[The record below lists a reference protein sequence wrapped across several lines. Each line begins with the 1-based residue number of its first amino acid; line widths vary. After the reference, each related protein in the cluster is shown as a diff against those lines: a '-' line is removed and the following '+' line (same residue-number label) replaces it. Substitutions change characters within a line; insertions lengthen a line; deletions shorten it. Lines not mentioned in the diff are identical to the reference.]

1 MTKAYSLRKCRH
13 IFKDGVI
20 RYKKLSRRLS
30 DELLANLERSL
41 DGLDLA
47 LANKDAEQ
55 AQAYAAEVQQFLED
69 HGKKTAFEHL
79 REFTVAIILA
89 LIIAALV
96 RQMWF
101 ELYEIP
107 SGSMRPTF
115 RESDRVLVFKD
126 TFCINKPFETDHFYF
141 EPEYVKRGEILVL
154 TGDGLDLPDVD
165 TVYFGL
171 FPGKRRY
178 VKRLVAKDG
187 DRIFFYGGKIYGIDK
202 HDMPLEENPILSS
215 LEYIPFIT
223 FEGKLDEVQGQ
234 KSDKSFILRHM
245 NIPVAKVD
253 LSKSGRTNGTPVGI
267 YSNFTE
273 LWGIGNFAMSRLL
286 EPDDLPSSA
295 KILGYEQQDALLY
308 LEVKHNP
315 SLPVN
320 QGPDANGN
328 LSLINSELSWIPLD
342 AQACESLKEAMYTAR
357 FYVRKGTAFR
367 YTPEG
372 PDLKGRGVYLD
383 RKIPDGCYEFIDGA
397 AYEIGWG
404 AITHLLPPTHPIYP
418 HTLKM
423 LKALYNSGID
433 FSSSTN
439 NPQKNNY
446 FPARYTY
453 FRDGSL
459 YTLSKPLFAK
469 DAPRITTFIEKE
481 KAREK
486 LQKGYM
492 PFVDNGPPMKDGKL
506 DINYIKSYGLPI
518 ENNYYLMLGDNH
530 AMSNDSRFF
539 GAVPQ
544 KNLQGSPALL
554 FWPPGSR
561 WGRPPQ
567 PSLPL
572 FRASNVTVIS
582 LAVVVA
588 CISMALYNR
597 RTSARSYER
606 SRDNRKEKE

>member
-1 MTKAYSLRKCRH
+1 MTKPYSLRKCRN
-13 IFKDGVI
+13 IFKDAVI
-20 RYKKLSRRLS
+20 RYKKLSKRLPN
-30 DELLANLERSL
+30 ELMTNFERSL

-47 LANKDAEQ
+47 LTNKDVEQ
-55 AQAYAAEVQQFLED
+55 ARLYSFEVQQFLQD
-69 HGKKTAFEHL
+69 HGKKTLFEHI
-79 REFTVAIILA
+79 REFVIAIILA

-126 TFCINKPFETDHFYF
+126 TFCINKPFETAHFYF

-202 HDMPLEENPILSS
+202 DDKPIEEPASMSS

-223 FEGKLDEVQGQ
+223 FEGKLDQEPGQ
-234 KSDKSFILRHM
+234 KQDKTFIMRHM
-245 NIPVAKVD
+245 NIPVAKID
-253 LSKSGRTNGTPVGI
+253 LTKTGRTNGTPIGI
-267 YSNFTE
+267 YNTFTE
-273 LWGIGNFAMSRLL
+273 CWGLGNFAISRVL
-286 EPDDLPSSA
+286 EPEDLPSSA
-295 KILGYEQQDALLY
+295 KILGYDQPDALLY
-308 LEVKHNP
+308 LEIKHNP
-315 SLPVN
+315 SLPKN
-320 QGPDANGN
+320 QGPDEAGMATLVNT
-328 LSLINSELSWIPLD
+328 ELSWIPLD
-342 AQACESLKEAMYTAR
+342 ANACQKLKESLYTAR
-357 FYVRKGTAFR
+357 FYIRNGTAFR

-372 PDLKGRGVYLD
+372 PDLKGRGVFLD
-383 RKIPDGCYEFIDGA
+383 RKVPDGCYEFIDGS
-397 AYEIGWG
+397 AYEIGLG
-404 AITHLLPPTHPIYP
+404 AITHLLPLTHPLYP
-418 HTLKM
+418 HTLKT

-433 FSSSTN
+433 FSNSTN
-439 NPQKNNY
+439 SPKKYNY
-446 FPARYTY
+446 YPARYAY
-453 FRDGSL
+453 YRDGSL
-459 YTLSKPLFAK
+459 YTLSKPLFDK
-469 DAPRITTFIEKE
+469 DDKVLSTFIEKE

-492 PFVDNGPPMKDGKL
+492 PFLDNGPPMKDGKL
-506 DINYIKSYGLPI
+506 DSNYIKSYGLLI
-518 ENNYYLMLGDNH
+518 DKDYYLMLGDNH

-567 PSLPL
+567 PELPL
-572 FRASNVTVIS
+572 FRISNV
-582 LAVVVA
+582 VVV
-588 CISMALYNR
+588 STALLVAWLSIAFYNR
-597 RTSARSYER
+597 RTSAKSYER
-606 SRDNRKEKE
+606 SRTKRKER